1 MLKLI
6 ELKEI
11 VMYTLNDFRK
21 DYPANTMLNKIE
33 NKKSILSSLANCA
46 LAIGEFCIYAAMAN
60 VIAPTDLYETELKF
74 NSINKIQD
82 EYIEM
87 HEKYDVTHEDIINEI
102 QSL

>member
-1 MLKLI
+1 
-6 ELKEI
+6 
-11 VMYTLNDFRK
+11 MYTLNDFRK

-33 NKKSILSSLANCA
+33 NKKSILSSLANCV
-46 LAIGEFCIYAAMAN
+46 LAISEFCIYAAMAN
-60 VIAPTDLYETELKF
+60 VIAPIDLYESELKF